1 MSEELRENLAAS
13 LQKLLPLLT
22 SIILV
27 LMSYVPLNFAA
38 ANNLRPAVGLMCVF
52 FWMLHRPDV
61 FNLFS
66 VYFLGLVED
75 IVTSGTFRRQYFCL
89 SDYVFAGEQSG
100 GLFERQTFCGY
111 LVRFCRVL
119 PDYDVQPL
127 AVGFGLLQPV
137 SAAVDVDVQPLVY
150 NRFLSGYR
158 LSQRFCAEQ
167 ADERRGLR

>member
-75 IVTSGTFRRQYFCL
+75 IVTSAPFGANIFACL
-89 SDYVFAGEQSG
+89 IM
-100 GLFERQTFCGY
+100 Y
-111 LVRFCRVL
+111 LLVSN
-119 PDYDVQPL
+119 L
-127 AVGFGLLQPV
+127 AVYLNGKPLFVTCYGFALFFLITMFSRWLLVSVYYSQFLPLSMLMFNLLFTIAFYPVIGLV
-137 SAAVDVDVQPLVY
+137 NAFVQNKLMK
-150 NRFLSGYR
+150 
-158 LSQRFCAEQ
+158 
-167 ADERRGLR
+167 DEG

>member
-75 IVTSGTFRRQYFCL
+75 IVTSHL
-89 SDYVFAGEQSG
+89 SAPIF
-100 GLFERQTFCGY
+100 F
-111 LVRFCRVL
+111 
-119 PDYDVQPL
+119 
-127 AVGFGLLQPV
+127 PV
-137 SAAVDVDVQPLVY
+137 
-150 NRFLSGYR
+150 
-158 LSQRFCAEQ
+158 
-167 ADERRGLR
+167 

>member
-75 IVTSGTFRRQYFCL
+75 IVTSAPFGANIFACL
-89 SDYVFAGEQSG
+89 IMYLLVSNLAVY
-100 GLFERQTFCGY
+100 ERQTFCGY

-137 SAAVDVDVQPLVY
+137 SAAVDVDVQSLVY

>member
-52 FWMLHRPDV
+52 FWMLHRPDI

-75 IVTSGTFRRQYFCL
+75 IVTSAPFGANIFSCLIMYLLVSNLAVYLNGKPLVTWYGFAVFCL
-89 SDYVFAGEQSG
+89 ITMFSRWLLVSVYYSQFLPLSMLMFNLLFTIAFYPVI
-100 GLFERQTFCGY
+100 GLVNAF
-111 LVRFCRVL
+111 
-119 PDYDVQPL
+119 VQNKL
-127 AVGFGLLQPV
+127 MK
-137 SAAVDVDVQPLVY
+137 
-150 NRFLSGYR
+150 
-158 LSQRFCAEQ
+158 
-167 ADERRGLR
+167 DEG

>member
-52 FWMLHRPDV
+52 FWMLHRPDI

-75 IVTSGTFRRQYFCL
+75 IVTSAPFGANIFACL
-89 SDYVFAGEQSG
+89 IM
-100 GLFERQTFCGY
+100 Y
-111 LVRFCRVL
+111 LLVSN
-119 PDYDVQPL
+119 L
-127 AVGFGLLQPV
+127 AVYLNGKPFVVTWYSQFLPLSMLMFNLLFTIAFYPVIGLV
-137 SAAVDVDVQPLVY
+137 NAFVQNKLMK
-150 NRFLSGYR
+150 
-158 LSQRFCAEQ
+158 
-167 ADERRGLR
+167 DEG

>member
-52 FWMLHRPDV
+52 SGCCIVRMFLICFRFIFWDWLRILSPR
-61 FNLFS
+61 
-66 VYFLGLVED
+66 
-75 IVTSGTFRRQYFCL
+75 TFRRQYFCL

>member
-22 SIILV
+22 SVILV

-75 IVTSGTFRRQYFCL
+75 IVTSAPFGANIFACLIMYLLVRNLAGYLIGKPIVVTWYGFAVFCL
-89 SDYVFAGEQSG
+89 ITMFSRWLLVSVYYSQFLPLSMLMFNLLFTIAFYPVI
-100 GLFERQTFCGY
+100 GLVNAF
-111 LVRFCRVL
+111 
-119 PDYDVQPL
+119 VQNKL
-127 AVGFGLLQPV
+127 MK
-137 SAAVDVDVQPLVY
+137 
-150 NRFLSGYR
+150 
-158 LSQRFCAEQ
+158 
-167 ADERRGLR
+167 DEG

>member
-75 IVTSGTFRRQYFCL
+75 IVTS
-89 SDYVFAGEQSG
+89 AP
-100 GLFERQTFCGY
+100 GY

>member
-75 IVTSGTFRRQYFCL
+75 IVTSAPFGANIFACLIMYLLVSNLAVYLNGKPFVVTWYGFAVFCL
-89 SDYVFAGEQSG
+89 ITMFSRWLLVSVYYSQFLPLTILS
-100 GLFERQTFCGY
+100 FSY
-111 LVRFCRVL
+111 LVT
-119 PDYDVQPL
+119 
-127 AVGFGLLQPV
+127 
-137 SAAVDVDVQPLVY
+137 AAAYPLVSLLLAY
-150 NRFLSGYR
+150 IQNRWI
-158 LSQRFCAEQ
+158 Q
-167 ADERRGLR
+167 DEE

>member
-52 FWMLHRPDV
+52 FWMLHRPDI

-75 IVTSGTFRRQYFCL
+75 IVTSAPFGANIFACL
-89 SDYVFAGEQSG
+89 IM
-100 GLFERQTFCGY
+100 Y
-111 LVRFCRVL
+111 LLVSN
-119 PDYDVQPL
+119 L
-127 AVGFGLLQPV
+127 AVYLNGKPFVVSVYYSQFLPLSMLMFNLLFTIAFYPVIGLV
-137 SAAVDVDVQPLVY
+137 NAFVQNKLMK
-150 NRFLSGYR
+150 
-158 LSQRFCAEQ
+158 
-167 ADERRGLR
+167 DEG